1 MRAFCPIC
9 ADLFDEDSSMVAPP
23 CGHVFHENCLLKWLN
38 ESRTCPDC
46 RIRVTQEK
54 IIKLYFGVQKCGS
67 FNVENATA
75 ENEINCLKVKLK
87 EKDMELKKFQNEKN
101 QLVSYCEKA
110 ENQVSKLEQEK
121 YENESEINNLKLKL
135 KSLSKLEVK
144 VQKLEQRNAA
154 LINDLEHLD
163 HVRTIVSASQQDVEN
178 LMNSYGN
185 GPGAVQQISI
195 FCSVLK
201 RELRQVSEAKAQLQ
215 NENAS
220 LKKDFGLVNQQLKN
234 VLRHKEAHDS
244 SLAKEIKNVSSP
256 KRSLT
261 VPDKPSIAE
270 DHGSRQ
276 GCYRRSSSSLTPISV
291 PVGDKKRK
299 MDVVVLD
306 KEVATSSRPVK
317 HATSLVAAN
326 CVKSSKPKDEDSVI
340 QTGYNGLG
348 GHGRILIRASY
359 LKLKKRRQ

>member
-9 ADLFDEDSSMVAPP
+9 ADLFDEDSLMVAPP
-23 CGHVFHENCLLKWLN
+23 CGHVFHENCLLKWLI

-54 IIKLYFGVQKCGS
+54 IIKLYFSSVQKCGS
-67 FNVENATA
+67 FNVESATV

-87 EKDMELKKFQNEKN
+87 EKDMELKKCQNEKN
-101 QLVSYCEKA
+101 QLVLYCEKA

-121 YENESEINNLKLKL
+121 YENESEIKHLKLKV

-144 VQKLEQRNAA
+144 VQKLAQRNAA
-154 LINDLEHLD
+154 LSNDLEHLD

-178 LMNSYGN
+178 LMNSYGD

-215 NENAS
+215 NEIAS
-220 LKKDFGLVNQQLKN
+220 LKKDYGLVNQQLKN
-234 VLRHKEAHDS
+234 VLRHKKTRDS
-244 SLAKEIKNVSSP
+244 SLAKEIKKVLSP
-256 KRSLT
+256 KRSIT
-261 VPDKPSIAE
+261 MPSTPRVG
-270 DHGSRQ
+270 DRGSKQ
-276 GCYRRSSSSLTPISV
+276 ASYRRSSSSLTPISV

-299 MDVVVLD
+299 MDVVVLN

-326 CVKSSKPKDEDSVI
+326 CVKCSKPKDEDSVI